1 MSYVDV
7 YTEAVVNV
15 YNDSEVTIKVA
26 CVQTSPISFVARGK
40 GTSA

>member
-1 MSYVDV
+1 MADKNLRFGDNLGNI
-7 YTEAVVNV
+7 AF
-15 YNDSEVTIKVA
+15 A